1 MSLDAEIRSTAKSA
15 ASADSYDRIAK
26 AVHWTTL
33 LLIAGVYVTVW
44 TSHAV
49 GSREQSALLVQL
61 HRSIGVTI
69 FALTLFRLAW
79 RWIARIPPPPAEL
92 PLFQRVAARATEY
105 VLYLLLLLQ
114 PALGLL
120 NTNARGRRRLL
131 PSRRVTVGGRPRQ
144 GIRQTGDDRAR
155 VRRLPPCG
163 ACCPACG
170 RRAFPPLCPPR
181 QRAERDA
188 PRPPPL
194 RPSRMSPSALSGCPN
209 AIPLHGGMKLS
220 KGQAFGADARGRM

>member
-1 MSLDAEIRSTAKSA
+1 MSLDAEIRSTAKCA

-79 RWIARIPPPPAEL
+79 RWIARIPPLPPEL

-105 VLYLLLLLQ
+105 VLYLLLLL
-114 PALGLL
+114 
-120 NTNARGRRRLL
+120 
-131 PSRRVTVGGRPRQ
+131 
-144 GIRQTGDDRAR
+144 
-155 VRRLPPCG
+155 
-163 ACCPACG
+163 
-170 RRAFPPLCPPR
+170 
-181 QRAERDA
+181 
-188 PRPPPL
+188 
-194 RPSRMSPSALSGCPN
+194 
-209 AIPLHGGMKLS
+209 
-220 KGQAFGADARGRM
+220 

>member
-1 MSLDAEIRSTAKSA
+1 MSLDAEVRSTAKGA
-15 ASADSYDRIAK
+15 ASADNYDRIAK

-33 LLIAGVYVTVW
+33 LLIAGVYLTVW
-44 TSHAV
+44 MSHAV

-79 RWIARIPPPPAEL
+79 RWLARIPPLPAEL

-120 NTNARGRRRLL
+120 NTNARGRRVDFYLLGEL
-131 PSRRVTVGGRPRQ
+131 PSVVGPDKVFAKQ
-144 GIRQTGDDRAR
+144 AMAAHEFVAYLLVALVALHAAAALFHHF
-155 VRRLPPCG
+155 VRRDNVLNAMLP
-163 ACCPACG
+163 G
-170 RRAFPPLCPPR
+170 RRR
-181 QRAERDA
+181 
-188 PRPPPL
+188 
-194 RPSRMSPSALSGCPN
+194 
-209 AIPLHGGMKLS
+209 
-220 KGQAFGADARGRM
+220 

>member
-1 MSLDAEIRSTAKSA
+1 MSLDAEIRSTAKGA

-33 LLIAGVYVTVW
+33 LLIAVVYVTVW

-49 GSREQSALLVQL
+49 GNREQSALLVQL

-79 RWIARIPPPPAEL
+79 RWIARIPPLPAEL

-120 NTNARGRRRLL
+120 NTNARGRRVDFYLLGEL
-131 PSRRVTVGGRPRQ
+131 PSVVSPYKVFAKQ
-144 GIRQTGDDRAR
+144 AMAAHEFVAYLLMALVALHAAAALFHHF
-155 VRRLPPCG
+155 VRRDNVLNAMLP
-163 ACCPACG
+163 G
-170 RRAFPPLCPPR
+170 RRR
-181 QRAERDA
+181 
-188 PRPPPL
+188 
-194 RPSRMSPSALSGCPN
+194 
-209 AIPLHGGMKLS
+209 
-220 KGQAFGADARGRM
+220 